1 MAKAPAAPAATHY
14 KLRVTAPIF
23 EAGTQFNPGPV
34 YTVKAAVYEK
44 IKAVAVTVTP
54 IVKE

>member
-14 KLRVTAPIF
+14 KLKVKAPIF
-23 EAGTQFNPGPV
+23 EAGTQFNPGV
-34 YTVKAAVYEK
+34 TYTVKAAVYEK
-44 IKAVAVTVTP
+44 IKANAVEVAP